1 MPANVNQGGPSWG
14 WKPSRHAVHWV
25 AAHRVVST
33 IVKTIRI
40 CPQRILVALNSLPL
54 DRSIGAG
61 VKAEFVTRPAMRDP
75 RRTTDARDVIAVS
88 VISPKRQRD
97 VEVELRRSTLAIRHH
112 NAWWNLRR
120 RHRLTVARWRL
131 RSRLGYPDIARRLV
145 DGLGILCGRRRCGH
159 NDEYHQKCSL
169 GCDTH
174 YTPSRTKRLR
184 AAKRDSWCGYGASAP
199 PPWDQCPRALVN
211 VVEGCLG
218 QDLSQRHAARQ
229 GRASGDHGCN
239 DEGVEASGCPPAD
252 GLGD

>member
-97 VEVELRRSTLAIRHH
+97 VEVEFRRRCLAIRHH

-120 RHRLTVARWRL
+120 RHCLAVARRRL

-145 DGLGILCGRRRCGH
+145 DELGILCGRRRCGH
-159 NDEYHQKCSL
+159 DDERNEMMEPAEARGLARAGTGLSKRICATETHARSVAKAISWRATGSL
-169 GCDTH
+169 DTFVI
-174 YTPSRTKRLR
+174 
-184 AAKRDSWCGYGASAP
+184 AAVITGSSTVAGGVAP
-199 PPWDQCPRALVN
+199 PPSCAP
-211 VVEGCLG
+211 
-218 QDLSQRHAARQ
+218 
-229 GRASGDHGCN
+229 
-239 DEGVEASGCPPAD
+239 
-252 GLGD
+252 

>member
-61 VKAEFVTRPAMRDP
+61 VRTELVSRHAMRDL
-75 RRTTDARDVIAVS
+75 RRMTDAPAVTAVS
-88 VISPKRQRD
+88 VISPKRQPD
-97 VEVELRRSTLAIRHH
+97 VEVEFRRRCLAIRHN

-120 RHRLTVARWRL
+120 RHCLAVARRRL

-145 DGLGILCGRRRCGH
+145 DELGILCGRRRCGH
-159 NDEYHQKCSL
+159 DDERNEKCGP

-174 YTPSRTKRLR
+174 YTPPRKKRLR
-184 AAKRDSWCGYGASAP
+184 AAERGCCAAWSFSAAPMGSGPTRARVRNRGLSWSGSRPVPRRP
-199 PPWDQCPRALVN
+199 PR
-211 VVEGCLG
+211 
-218 QDLSQRHAARQ
+218 SSFR
-229 GRASGDHGCN
+229 
-239 DEGVEASGCPPAD
+239 
-252 GLGD
+252 